1 MAARRAWKPRGRA
14 WRVVRRSAVLWW
26 VVTIALGLITASVVG
41 SAIGRATRAADDWGS
56 SRSVWVV
63 RRAVAAGDV
72 FAPADVR
79 LAHRPRGVVPDGALD
94 ASATPVGE
102 ATRVSVTP
110 GEVVLTGRLAGR
122 GAHGVAAM
130 VPAGFRALALKND
143 DTMPLVRPGD
153 RVDVLATFDIGDEL
167 GGPASID
174 GSTDAA
180 PSFAVASNAEVL
192 SVTAGAI
199 TLAVNVREA
208 PRVAFA
214 LAKAAVTLALRGPAS
229 AREIDTDDR

>member
-14 WRVVRRSAVLWW
+14 WRVVRRSAVAWW

-41 SAIGRATRAADDWGS
+41 SAVGRATRAADDWGS

-79 LAHRPRGVVPDGALD
+79 LAHRPRGVVPEGALD
-94 ASATPVGE
+94 ATATPVGE

-110 GEVVLTGRLAGR
+110 GEVVLTERLAGR
-122 GAHGVAAM
+122 GVHGVAAM
-130 VPAGFRALALKND
+130 VPAGFRAVALKND

-153 RVDVLATFDIGDEL
+153 RVDVLATFDVGDEL
-167 GGPASID
+167 GGPPSSD
-174 GSTDAA
+174 GGGA

-229 AREIDTDDR
+229 ASEIDTDDR